1 MFFMQ
6 NREIEFFS
14 DTFCLSRGIYIEALF
29 EKQKNKASERGE
41 L

>member
-1 MFFMQ
+1 MQ

-14 DTFCLSRGIYIEALF
+14 DTFYLSRGIYIGALF